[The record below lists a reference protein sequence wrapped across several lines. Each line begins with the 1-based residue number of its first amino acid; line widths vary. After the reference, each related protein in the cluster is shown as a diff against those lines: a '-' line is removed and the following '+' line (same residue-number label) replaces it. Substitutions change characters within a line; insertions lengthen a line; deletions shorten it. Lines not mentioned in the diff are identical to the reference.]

1 MARRLAEL
9 AKTIDHTL
17 LDPSPSPEELGRVC
31 DEAREHHFASVC
43 VLPPV
48 VGLAAE
54 RLRGCDV
61 KVAGLVGFPLGAD
74 SPREKLAA
82 AERCVAAGAHELDVV
97 LNVDA
102 LLRGEILYVRDELE
116 AIVRGLGM
124 RSVNGGRGG
133 ALVKVVLEC
142 GRLGEKLAQLACT
155 IVERVGADFVVTSTG
170 HEAAAPSLYDVEL
183 LREPLPERV
192 GVKAGGSIPTAEAA
206 AELVSAGA
214 GRLGPLQP
222 LALVNGNGTPG

>member
-17 LDPSPSPEELGRVC
+17 LDPSPTPEELGRVC

-43 VLPPV
+43 VLPAV
-48 VGLAAE
+48 VGPAAE

-61 KVAGLVGFPLGAD
+61 KVAGVVGFPLGAD
-74 SPREKLAA
+74 TARDKLAA

-102 LLRGEILYVRDELE
+102 LLRGEILSVRDELE
-116 AIVRGLGM
+116 TIVRGLRM

-142 GRLGEKLAQLACT
+142 GRLGSKLAQLACT
-155 IVERVGADFVVTSTG
+155 IVEMVGADFVVTSTG
-170 HEAAAPSLYDVEL
+170 EAPASVYDVEL
-183 LREPLPERV
+183 LRERLPERV

-206 AELVSAGA
+206 AELVAAGA
-214 GRLGPLQP
+214 GRLGPLHAV
-222 LALVNGNGTPG
+222 ALVNGNGAPA